1 MLKLWNSRTRSS
13 QVHYVPREIAMSEAN
28 PLVSVIIPVYNY
40 ERYLAQ
46 AIKSVLA
53 QTYRPVEI
61 IVVDD
66 GSTDGSAE
74 VTKRFTS
81 PVKYCFQHHSG
92 IGAARNCGIHLTQG
106 DLIAFLDADD
116 LWMKDKLAR
125 QMKALNDN
133 PELDMVFGYARQ
145 FYSPDLAKSMK
156 EKVHYPQE
164 TMPAYC
170 AGTLLIK
177 RATFLSVGFFA
188 TDCCVGEFIDW
199 YLKAMELGLTSLM
212 LPAVLMKRRVHSKNT
227 VICHTNSKTDY
238 LRILKASLDRRRGAK
253 L

>member
-1 MLKLWNSRTRSS
+1 
-13 QVHYVPREIAMSEAN
+13 MSEAN
-28 PLVSVIIPVYNY
+28 PLISVIIPVYNY

-74 VTKRFTS
+74 VAKRITS

-92 IGAARNCGIHLTQG
+92 IGAARNCGIHLAQG
-106 DLIAFLDADD
+106 DFLAFLDADD

-125 QMKALNDN
+125 QMKAFNDN

-156 EKVHYPQE
+156 EKVHYSRE
-164 TMPAYC
+164 TMPAYGAC
-170 AGTLLIK
+170 TLLIK
-177 RATFLSVGFFA
+177 REAFLRVGFFA
-188 TDCCVGEFIDW
+188 TGWCVGEFIDW
-199 YLKAMELGLTSLM
+199 YLKAMELRLKSLM
-212 LPAVLMKRRVHSKNT
+212 LPAVLMKRRVHGKNT
-227 VICHTNSKTDY
+227 VIRHTDSKTDY
-238 LRILKASLDRRRGAK
+238 LHILKASLDRRRGAK
-253 L
+253 P